1 MKQSEVIEALY
12 KIDCDWEVI
21 QEFDGSIWVKF
32 FAEDDSLEDEEEEPC
47 N

>member
-1 MKQSEVIEALY
+1 MKESEVIEALY

-32 FAEDDSLEDEEEEPC
+32 WAEDDSLDEEEED
-47 N
+47 NA

>member
-1 MKQSEVIEALY
+1 MKESEVIEALY

-32 FAEDDSLEDEEEEPC
+32 WVENDDEEEGDEE
-47 N
+47 